1 MKKTLDPGTSLAPV
15 PVVMVT
21 CGSMEDSNIT
31 TIAWTGVINS
41 EPPMVYVSIRES
53 RKSYEIIEKTREFVI
68 NIPDKNLVWETDFCG
83 TKSGKNIDKFKETK
97 LTKIKAQNIDVPL
110 IKECPIN
117 LECKVTE
124 IKKLG
129 SHDMFIAEVIAV
141 NCDEEFISENG
152 KIDFK
157 NANLLTYAGNKYL
170 AQNVEVG
177 ERGICLK

>member
-21 CGSMEDSNIT
+21 CGDMEDSNIT

-41 EPPMVYVSIRES
+41 EPPMVYVSIRDS

-141 NCDEEFISENG
+141 NCDEEFILENG